1 MLLNRIKFF
10 VSTTASAILLTL
22 AGCTATPEESTPYE
36 VTNASIRTPVAG
48 RTTTAAYFDFTNNS
62 SQSVKIV
69 GVSSTAAERIEM
81 HTIIKVDG
89 QLRMRPLTSIEV
101 AAGETVKFASGGNH
115 LMLFGVQLGGEPTIV
130 QIELDNGEVVE
141 TPFQPTQFN

>member
-81 HTIIKVDG
+81 HTIIKVDE
-89 QLRMRPLTSIEV
+89 QLRMRPLTNIEV

>member
-1 MLLNRIKFF
+1 MLLNRLKFV
-10 VSTTASAILLTL
+10 VSTAAGAILLTL

-48 RTTTAAYFDFTNNS
+48 RTTTAAYFEFTNNS
-62 SQSVKIV
+62 SQLVKII

-81 HTIIKVDG
+81 HTVVKVDE

-101 AAGETVKFASGGNH
+101 AAGETVEFASGSNH
-115 LMLFGVQLGGEPTIV
+115 LMLFGVQLDDVPTLSLIH
-130 QIELDNGEVVE
+130 I
-141 TPFQPTQFN
+141 

>member
-1 MLLNRIKFF
+1 MLLNRLKFV
-10 VSTTASAILLTL
+10 VSTTAGAILLTL

-36 VTNASIRTPVAG
+36 VTNASIRSPVAG
-48 RTTTAAYFDFTNNS
+48 RTTTAAYFEFTNNS
-62 SQSVKIV
+62 SQLVKII

-81 HTIIKVDG
+81 HTVVKVDE

-101 AAGETVKFASGGNH
+101 AAGETVEFASGGNH
-115 LMLFGVQLGGEPTIV
+115 LMLFGVQLDDVPTIV
-130 QIELDNGEVVE
+130 EIELDNGEVVE

>member
-1 MLLNRIKFF
+1 MLLNRLKFV
-10 VSTTASAILLTL
+10 VSTTAGAILLTL

-48 RTTTAAYFDFTNNS
+48 RTTTAAYFEFTNNS
-62 SQSVKIV
+62 SRSVKIV

-81 HTIIKVDG
+81 HTIIKVDE
-89 QLRMRPLTSIEV
+89 QMRMRPLTSIEV
-101 AAGETVKFASGGNH
+101 AAGETVEFASGGKH

>member
-1 MLLNRIKFF
+1 MLFNRLKFV
-10 VSTTASAILLTL
+10 VSTTAGAILLTL

-48 RTTTAAYFDFTNNS
+48 RTTTAAYFEFTNNS
-62 SQSVKIV
+62 SRSVKIV

-81 HTIIKVDG
+81 HTIIKVDE
-89 QLRMRPLTSIEV
+89 QMRMRPLTSIEV
-101 AAGETVKFASGGNH
+101 AAGETVEFASGVNH

>member
-1 MLLNRIKFF
+1 MLLNRLKF
-10 VSTTASAILLTL
+10 VVGTTAGAILLTL

-48 RTTTAAYFDFTNNS
+48 RTTTAAYFEFTNNS

-81 HTIIKVDG
+81 HTIIKVDE
-89 QLRMRPLTSIEV
+89 QMRMRPLTSIEV
-101 AAGETVKFASGGNH
+101 AAGETVEFASGGNH
-115 LMLFGVQLGGEPTIV
+115 LMVFGLQLNDVPTIV
-130 QIELDNGEVVE
+130 QIELDNGGVVE

>member
-1 MLLNRIKFF
+1 MLLNRLKFV
-10 VSTTASAILLTL
+10 VSTTAGAILLTL

-48 RTTTAAYFDFTNNS
+48 RTTTAAYFEFTNNS

-81 HTIIKVDG
+81 HTIIKVDE
-89 QLRMRPLTSIEV
+89 QMRMRPLTSIEV
-101 AAGETVKFASGGNH
+101 AAGETAKFASGGNH
-115 LMLFGVQLGGEPTIV
+115 LMLFGVQLDGEPTIV

>member
-1 MLLNRIKFF
+1 MLLNRLKFV
-10 VSTTASAILLTL
+10 VSTAAGAILLTL
-22 AGCTATPEESTPYE
+22 ASCTATPEESTPYE

-48 RTTTAAYFDFTNNS
+48 HTTTAAYFEFTNNS
-62 SQSVKIV
+62 SQLVKII

-81 HTIIKVDG
+81 HTVVKVDE

-101 AAGETVKFASGGNH
+101 AAGETVEFASGGNH
-115 LMLFGVQLGGEPTIV
+115 LMLFGVQLNDVPTIV

>member
-1 MLLNRIKFF
+1 MLLNRLKFF

-81 HTIIKVDG
+81 HTIIKVDE

-101 AAGETVKFASGGNH
+101 PAGETVKFASGGNH
-115 LMLFGVQLGGEPTIV
+115 LMLFGVQLDGEPTIV

>member
-1 MLLNRIKFF
+1 MLLNRLRFV
-10 VSTTASAILLTL
+10 VSTTAGAILLTL
-22 AGCTATPEESTPYE
+22 AGCTATPEESTPYA

-48 RTTTAAYFDFTNNS
+48 RTTTAAYFEFTNNS
-62 SQSVKIV
+62 SRSVKIV

-81 HTIIKVDG
+81 HTIIKVDE
-89 QLRMRPLTSIEV
+89 QMRMRPLTSIEV
-101 AAGETVKFASGGNH
+101 AAGKTVEFASGGNH
-115 LMLFGVQLGGEPTIV
+115 LMLFGVQLDDVPTIV

>member
-1 MLLNRIKFF
+1 MLLNRLKF
-10 VSTTASAILLTL
+10 VVGTTAGAILLTL

-48 RTTTAAYFDFTNNS
+48 RTTTAAYFEFTNNS
-62 SQSVKIV
+62 SQLVKIV

-81 HTIIKVDG
+81 HTIIKVDE
-89 QLRMRPLTSIEV
+89 QMRMRPLTSIEV

>member
-1 MLLNRIKFF
+1 MLLNRLKFV
-10 VSTTASAILLTL
+10 VSTTAGAILLTL

-69 GVSSTAAERIEM
+69 GVSSTAAERAEM
-81 HTIIKVDG
+81 HTIIKVDE